1 MIPMIAGYAT
11 AALAG
16 GQWLFWRSFRD
27 LRARQLIQNTPQS
40 PIRSLAM
47 GLVEV
52 TGTVSQRSTLQ
63 APFSGRPCAYWQ
75 IDIAAH
81 NTKSGWSIVHRDA
94 SHQPFFLRDTT
105 GLALVYPD
113 GARCAL
119 PAGEEEECL
128 GISLPDCYAAYLR
141 DHHVGAASLWRL
153 GRLRFRERILEDG
166 QAAFV
171 LGTAEPRSHAVDVS
185 ADDDVLA
192 ATGTD
197 DPAAQR
203 ARRLRADDQAVRAV
217 IRRGEREPTFII
229 SLDSER
235 SVASQLG
242 LRAAGELVAGPALTL
257 MGLGYW
263 LHALRGSFTH
273 HG

>member
-1 MIPMIAGYAT
+1 MVAAYAT

-52 TGTVSQRSTLQ
+52 TGAVSPRSTLQ

-75 IDIAAH
+75 VDIATH
-81 NTKSGWSIVHRDA
+81 NNKNGWTTVHHNA
-94 SHQPFFLRDTT
+94 SHNPFYLRDTT
-105 GLALVYPD
+105 GVALVYPD
-113 GARCAL
+113 GARCTL
-119 PAGEEEECL
+119 PPGEEEECL
-128 GISLPDCYAAYLR
+128 GISLPDCYASYLH
-141 DHHVGAASLWRL
+141 DQHIGAASLWRL

-171 LGTAEPRSHAVDVS
+171 LGTAEPRSQAVDVS

-197 DPAAQR
+197 DAAAQR
-203 ARRLRADDQAVRAV
+203 AQRLRADDQAVRAV

-235 SVASQLG
+235 NVAFQLG
-242 LRAAGELVAGPALTL
+242 LRAMGELIAGPVLTL

-263 LHALRGSFTH
+263 LHALRGGLGA